1 MPAASPP
8 GDYRVCIDI
17 GGTFTDCVVSDA
29 GQHLSIFKTPSTP
42 AAFELGFMNA
52 LKLAADGYGRSLPDF
67 LARVERVVH
76 GTTVATNALLEGK
89 HATVGLIC
97 THGFRDILTLRE
109 APRKPPFQWRLT
121 YPEPFVPRI
130 RTRGVRG
137 RIDATGAEHTP
148 LEEEDVLA
156 AVEDFRKLGVE
167 AVAVCLLW
175 SVVNGSHERRVG
187 EIVKGAWPEV
197 PVTLSHRLNPIARE
211 YRRAVSAVIDAALRP
226 VVSAYVHALDRSLRE
241 SGYGNELMIA
251 NCLGGMMPPDE
262 IAERPI
268 YSVMSGPT
276 LAPVA
281 ARRLTDAPDL
291 VVVDMGGTSF
301 DVSAVR
307 DGQLVISPEA
317 MLTEFDMLG
326 IPKVDVRSVGAGGGS
341 IAHVDA
347 GGLLRVGPESAG
359 ADPGPACYGLG
370 GMRPTVTDADVVL
383 GIIDPDYFLGG
394 RMRLDKGA
402 AEKAVGTIAD
412 ALGIELAAAARVIAS
427 TVDHTMIA
435 AIEDIT
441 VQEGIDPRESYFVA
455 GGGATAMHMGQM
467 ARVLDIK
474 GYMVPKFS
482 AGLSAFGGL
491 ISDIV
496 WEETATLVTDA
507 ARFDLE
513 GVNGVL
519 AELEER
525 GRAFLARAG
534 IAEPDQRFEYAYL
547 GRYQYQSWEIEVPFV
562 ARDGA
567 RENSARDGARENSA
581 RDGARENSARDGA
594 RENSARDG
602 ARENSARDG
611 ARENSARDGAL
622 ATGDVAR
629 LADGFH
635 RMHERIYTIKNED
648 DLVEFT
654 TWKVRA
660 IGPAAADLAPAESAT
675 AAHEARPHGSRR
687 VHLPSRDA
695 PETVLVYRGND
706 LSPGAQIAG
715 PAIVEEATTTVLVPE
730 DATAVIDALGNY
742 RVTLE

>member
-1 MPAASPP
+1 MPAASSP

-52 LKLAADGYGRSLPDF
+52 LKLAAAGYGRALPDF
-67 LARVERVVH
+67 MARVERIVH
-76 GTTVATNALLEGK
+76 GTTVSTNALLEGK

-211 YRRAVSAVIDAALRP
+211 YRRAVSAAIDAALRP

-467 ARVLDIK
+467 ARVLGIK

-513 GVNGVL
+513 AVNGVL

-547 GRYQYQSWEIEVPFV
+547 GRYQYQSWRSRCRSSRGT
-562 ARDGA
+562 ARGRIA
-567 RENSARDGARENSA
+567 RGTAPLPMATWPGSPMASTGCTSASTRSRTRTISSSSPRGKCAPSGPLPPTSRLRKARRPRTKHALTA
-581 RDGARENSARDGA
+581 RAGS
-594 RENSARDG
+594 
-602 ARENSARDG
+602 
-611 ARENSARDGAL
+611 
-622 ATGDVAR
+622 TC
-629 LADGFH
+629 
-635 RMHERIYTIKNED
+635 
-648 DLVEFT
+648 
-654 TWKVRA
+654 
-660 IGPAAADLAPAESAT
+660 PAATPRRRFRSIAATTFHPAPRSPAPPSSKKPRPPSSCPRTRQPSSTRSAT
-675 AAHEARPHGSRR
+675 
-687 VHLPSRDA
+687 
-695 PETVLVYRGND
+695 
-706 LSPGAQIAG
+706 
-715 PAIVEEATTTVLVPE
+715 
-730 DATAVIDALGNY
+730 TA
-742 RVTLE
+742 

>member
-1 MPAASPP
+1 MAASSPP

-52 LKLAADGYGRSLPDF
+52 LKLAADGYGRALPDF
-67 LARVERVVH
+67 MARVERIVH
-76 GTTVATNALLEGK
+76 GTTVSTNALLEGK
-89 HATVGLIC
+89 HAPVGLIC

-187 EIVKGAWPEV
+187 EIVKGAWPGV

-211 YRRAVSAVIDAALRP
+211 YRRAVSAAIDAALRP

-281 ARRLTDAPDL
+281 ARRLTDALDL

-394 RMRLDKGA
+394 RMRLDKAA

-455 GGGATAMHMGQM
+455 GGGATAMHMGRWRGCSTSRATWCPSSQRASAPSAASSPISCGRRRRRSSPTPPGSISKVSTGCSPNWRSGAAPSLR
-467 ARVLDIK
+467 ARAS
-474 GYMVPKFS
+474 PSPTS
-482 AGLSAFGGL
+482 ASSTPISA
-491 ISDIV
+491 
-496 WEETATLVTDA
+496 ATSTS
-507 ARFDLE
+507 
-513 GVNGVL
+513 
-519 AELEER
+519 R
-525 GRAFLARAG
+525 GRSRCRSSRG
-534 IAEPDQRFEYAYL
+534 T
-547 GRYQYQSWEIEVPFV
+547 
-562 ARDGA
+562 A
-567 RENSARDGARENSA
+567 REKAP
-581 RDGARENSARDGA
+581 
-594 RENSARDG
+594 
-602 ARENSARDG
+602 
-611 ARENSARDGAL
+611 L
-622 ATGDVAR
+622 PPAT
-629 LADGFH
+629 
-635 RMHERIYTIKNED
+635 
-648 DLVEFT
+648 
-654 TWKVRA
+654 
-660 IGPAAADLAPAESAT
+660 
-675 AAHEARPHGSRR
+675 
-687 VHLPSRDA
+687 
-695 PETVLVYRGND
+695 
-706 LSPGAQIAG
+706 
-715 PAIVEEATTTVLVPE
+715 
-730 DATAVIDALGNY
+730 
-742 RVTLE
+742 

>member
-1 MPAASPP
+1 MAEARPR
-8 GDYRVCIDI
+8 GDFQVCIDI

-29 GQHLSIFKTPSTP
+29 DQRLRIFKTPSTP

-52 LKLAADGYGRSLPDF
+52 LKLAAGGYELALPDF
-67 LARVERVVH
+67 MARVARIVH
-76 GTTVATNALLEGK
+76 GTTVSTNALLEEK
-89 HATVGLIC
+89 HAPVGLIC

-109 APRKPPFQWRLT
+109 APRKPPFKWRLA

-148 LEEEDVLA
+148 LEEDDVRA
-156 AVEDFRKLGVE
+156 AVEDFRRLGVE

-175 SVVNGSHERRVG
+175 SVVNGDHERRVG
-187 EIVKGAWPEV
+187 EIVREAWPEV

-211 YRRAVSAVIDAALRP
+211 YRRAVSAAIDAALRP
-226 VVSAYVHALDRSLRE
+226 VVSAYVHALDRGLRK

-281 ARRLTDAPDL
+281 AKQLTDAPDL

-307 DGQLVISPEA
+307 EGQLVISPEA

-370 GMRPTVTDADVVL
+370 AMRPTVTDADVVL

-394 RMRLDKGA
+394 RMHLDREA
-402 AEKAVGTIAD
+402 AEHAVGTIAD
-412 ALGIELAAAARVIAS
+412 ALGIGLAAAARAIAS

-455 GGGATAMHMGQM
+455 GGGATAVHMGQM
-467 ARVLDIK
+467 ARVLGIK

-513 GVNGVL
+513 GVNVVL
-519 AELEER
+519 AGLEER

-534 IAEPDQRFEYAYL
+534 IAEADQRFEYAYL
-547 GRYQYQSWEIEVPFV
+547 GRYQYQSWEIEVPF
-562 ARDGA
+562 GT
-567 RENSARDGARENSA
+567 S
-581 RDGARENSARDGA
+581 
-594 RENSARDG
+594 
-602 ARENSARDG
+602 
-611 ARENSARDGAL
+611 DGAL
-622 ATGDVAR
+622 AAGDVAG

-635 RMHERIYTIKNED
+635 RMHERIYTIRNEN

-660 IGPAAADLAPAESAT
+660 IGPAAADLAPVE
-675 AAHEARPHGSRR
+675 AAAAAQEASPHGTRL
-687 VHLPSRDA
+687 VHLPGRDA
-695 PETVLVYRGND
+695 PEIVPVYRGDD
-706 LSPGAQIAG
+706 LAPGARING

-730 DATAVIDALGNY
+730 DAEAVIDPLGNY

>member
-1 MPAASPP
+1 MTVAPLP
-8 GDYRVCIDI
+8 GGYRVCIDI
-17 GGTFTDCVVSDA
+17 GGTFTDCVVAQDA
-29 GQHLSIFKTPSTP
+29 REGQGSESGQRSRIFKTPSTP
-42 AAFELGFMNA
+42 AAFEQGFMNA
-52 LKLAADGYGRSLPDF
+52 LALAAKGCGLTLSDF
-67 LARVERVVH
+67 MARVERIVH
-76 GTTVATNALLEGK
+76 GTTVATNALLEGT

-109 APRKPPFQWRLT
+109 APRKPPFQWRLS

-137 RIDATGAEHTP
+137 RIDAAGTERTP
-148 LEEEDVLA
+148 LAEDDVLA

-187 EIVKGAWPEV
+187 EIVRGVWPEV
-197 PVTLSHRLNPIARE
+197 PITLSHALNPIARE
-211 YRRAVSAVIDAALRP
+211 YRRTVSAAIDAALRP
-226 VVSAYVHALDRSLRE
+226 VVSAYVHALEQSLRA
-241 SGYGNELMIA
+241 SGYRNELMIA

-281 ARRLTDAPDL
+281 ARKLADAPDL

-317 MLTEFDMLG
+317 MLTRFDMLG

-370 GMRPTVTDADVVL
+370 GTRPTVTDADVVL

-394 RMRLDKGA
+394 RMRLDRGA
-402 AEKAVGTIAD
+402 AETAVGTVAD
-412 ALGIELAAAARVIAS
+412 ALGIGLAAAARAIAS

-455 GGGATAMHMGQM
+455 GGGATAVHLGQM
-467 ARVLDIK
+467 ARVLGIG

-507 ARFDLE
+507 ARFDLP
-513 GVNGVL
+513 GVNRVL
-519 AELEER
+519 AALMAR

-534 IAEPDQRFEYAYL
+534 IAQADQRFAFAYL
-547 GRYQYQSWEIEVPFV
+547 GRYQYQSWEIEVPF
-562 ARDGA
+562 AA
-567 RENSARDGARENSA
+567 ENGTLTAA
-581 RDGARENSARDGA
+581 
-594 RENSARDG
+594 
-602 ARENSARDG
+602 
-611 ARENSARDGAL
+611 
-622 ATGDVAR
+622 DVAG

-635 RMHERIYTIKNED
+635 RMHERIYTIKNEN

-660 IGPAAADLAPAESAT
+660 IGPAAIDLAPATGAE
-675 AAHEARPHGSRR
+675 AAHTPPRPHGSRR
-687 VHLPSRDA
+687 VHLPGRDGPA
-695 PETVLVYRGND
+695 AVPVYRGDD
-706 LSPGAQIAG
+706 LAAGASIAG

-730 DATAVIDALGNY
+730 DAAAVIDGLGNY
-742 RVTLE
+742 HVTLDDRG

>member
-1 MPAASPP
+1 MAAASPP

-52 LKLAADGYGRSLPDF
+52 LKLAAEGYGRSLPDF

-76 GTTVATNALLEGK
+76 GTTVSTNALLEGK

-148 LEEEDVLA
+148 LEEDDVLA

-211 YRRAVSAVIDAALRP
+211 YRRTVSAVIDAALRP

-394 RMRLDKGA
+394 RMRLDKAA

-513 GVNGVL
+513 CVNGVL

-567 RENSARDGARENSA
+567 RENSARDGA
-581 RDGARENSARDGA
+581 
-594 RENSARDG
+594 
-602 ARENSARDG
+602 
-611 ARENSARDGAL
+611 L
-622 ATGDVAR
+622 ATGDVAG

-654 TWKVRA
+654 HLEGPRHRA
-660 IGPAAADLAPAESAT
+660 RCRRPRACGRRERPRTKHALT
-675 AAHEARPHGSRR
+675 ARAGSTC
-687 VHLPSRDA
+687 PSRDA
-695 PETVLVYRGND
+695 PETVSVYRGND
-706 LSPGAQIAG
+706 LSHGAQIAG

-730 DATAVIDALGNY
+730 NATAVIDALGNY
-742 RVTLE
+742 RVTLG

>member
-1 MPAASPP
+1 MAEPCAAA
-8 GDYRVCIDI
+8 GYRVCIDI
-17 GGTFTDCVVSDA
+17 GGTFTDCVVADGDRS
-29 GQHLSIFKTPSTP
+29 LRIVKTPSTP
-42 AAFELGFMNA
+42 AAFEQGFMNA
-52 LKLAADGYGRSLPDF
+52 LALAAEGYRLTLPDF
-67 LARVERVVH
+67 LARVERIVH
-76 GTTVATNALLEGK
+76 GTTVSTNALLEGK

-109 APRKPPFQWRLT
+109 APRKPPFHWRLS
-121 YPEPFVPRI
+121 YPAPFVPRV
-130 RTRGVRG
+130 RTRAVRG
-137 RIDATGAEHTP
+137 RIDAAGAERAA
-148 LEEEDVLA
+148 LEDADVLA
-156 AVEDFRKLGVE
+156 AVEDFRKLGVD

-175 SVVNGSHERRVG
+175 SVVNGTHETRVG
-187 EIVKGAWPEV
+187 EIVRDAWPEV

-211 YRRAVSAVIDAALRP
+211 YRRAVSAAIDAALRP
-226 VVSAYVHALDRSLRE
+226 VVSAYVQALDRGLRE
-241 SGYGNELMIA
+241 SGYRNELMIA

-262 IAERPI
+262 IAARPI

-281 ARRLTDAPDL
+281 ARRLADAPDL

-307 DGQLVISPEA
+307 DGQLVVSPEA

-370 GMRPTVTDADVVL
+370 GTRPTVTDADVVL

-394 RMRLDKGA
+394 RMRLDREA
-402 AEKAVGTIAD
+402 AETAVGTIAD
-412 ALGIELAAAARVIAS
+412 ALGIELAAAARAIAS

-441 VQEGIDPRESYFVA
+441 VKEGIDPRESDFVA
-455 GGGATAMHMGQM
+455 GGGATAVHMGQM
-467 ARVLDIK
+467 ARVLGIR
-474 GYMVPKFS
+474 GYMVPKFC

-507 ARFDLE
+507 ARFDRD
-513 GVNGVL
+513 GVNRVL
-519 AELEER
+519 AALIAR
-525 GRAFLARAG
+525 GRAFLKRAG
-534 IAEPDQRFEYAYL
+534 IADASQRFEYAYL

-562 ARDGA
+562 AREGA
-567 RENSARDGARENSA
+567 RANGMRE
-581 RDGARENSARDGA
+581 
-594 RENSARDG
+594 
-602 ARENSARDG
+602 
-611 ARENSARDGAL
+611 GAL
-622 ATGDVAR
+622 AAGDVAA

-635 RMHERIYTIKNED
+635 RMHERIYTIKNEE

-660 IGPAAADLAPAESAT
+660 IGPAAAELAPAAGAARAAT
-675 AAHEARPHGSRR
+675 AAQPRGWRE
-687 VHLPSRDA
+687 VHLPGRDGTNTL
-695 PETVLVYRGND
+695 PVYRGDD
-706 LSPGAQIAG
+706 LGPGATIAG
-715 PAIVEEATTTVLVPE
+715 PTIVEEATTTVLVPE
-730 DATAVIDALGNY
+730 DATAVVDAFGNY

>member
-1 MPAASPP
+1 MADTPSP
-8 GDYRVCIDI
+8 GGFRVCIDI
-17 GGTFTDCVVSDA
+17 GGTFTDCVVSDSTRT
-29 GQHLSIFKTPSTP
+29 QRIFKTPSTP
-42 AAFELGFMNA
+42 AAFEQGFMSA
-52 LKLAADGYGRSLPDF
+52 LSLAAGGYGFKLPDF
-67 LARVERVVH
+67 MARVERIVH
-76 GTTVATNALLEGK
+76 GTTVSTNALLEGK
-89 HATVGLIC
+89 HAAVGLIC

-109 APRKPPFQWRLT
+109 APRKPPFHWRLS
-121 YPEPFVPRI
+121 YPEPFVPRL

-137 RIDATGAEHTP
+137 RIDAAGAERVP
-148 LEEEDVLA
+148 LAEDDVLA

-187 EIVKGAWPEV
+187 EIVRSAWPEV

-211 YRRAVSAVIDAALRP
+211 YRRAVSAAIDAALRP
-226 VVSAYVHALDRSLRE
+226 VVSAYVHALERDLRA

-251 NCLGGMMPPDE
+251 NCLGGMMPPEE

-281 ARRLTDAPDL
+281 ARKLAEAPDL

-317 MLTEFDMLG
+317 MLTDFDMLG

-370 GMRPTVTDADVVL
+370 GTRPTVTDADVVL
-383 GIIDPDYFLGG
+383 GLIDPDYFLGG
-394 RMRLDKGA
+394 RMRLDRAA
-402 AEKAVGTIAD
+402 AETAVGTVAD
-412 ALGIELAAAARVIAS
+412 ALGIALAAAARTIAG

-455 GGGATAMHMGQM
+455 GGGATAVHMGQM
-467 ARVLDIK
+467 ARVLGIR

-491 ISDIV
+491 VSDIV
-496 WEETATLVTDA
+496 WEETGTLVTDA
-507 ARFDLE
+507 ARFELA
-513 GVNGVL
+513 GVNRVL
-519 AELEER
+519 ATLIGR
-525 GRAFLARAG
+525 GRAFLERAG
-534 IAEPDQRFEYAYL
+534 IAPADRRFEFAYL

-562 ARDGA
+562 APDGA
-567 RENSARDGARENSA
+567 REDAQDGARE
-581 RDGARENSARDGA
+581 GV
-594 RENSARDG
+594 
-602 ARENSARDG
+602 
-611 ARENSARDGAL
+611 L
-622 ATGDVAR
+622 AAADVAG
-629 LADGFH
+629 LADSFH

-660 IGPAAADLAPAESAT
+660 IGPAAAVLAPAAR
-675 AAHEARPHGSRR
+675 AASPQVASPQAARPHGTRR
-687 VHLPSRDA
+687 VHLPGRDGSA
-695 PETVLVYRGND
+695 LVPVYRGDD
-706 LSPGAQIAG
+706 LDPGATIAG

-730 DATAVIDALGNY
+730 EAEAVVDTLGNY
-742 RVTLE
+742 RVTLEYPG

>member
-1 MPAASPP
+1 
-8 GDYRVCIDI
+8 
-17 GGTFTDCVVSDA
+17 
-29 GQHLSIFKTPSTP
+29 
-42 AAFELGFMNA
+42 
-52 LKLAADGYGRSLPDF
+52 
-67 LARVERVVH
+67 
-76 GTTVATNALLEGK
+76 
-89 HATVGLIC
+89 
-97 THGFRDILTLRE
+97 
-109 APRKPPFQWRLT
+109 
-121 YPEPFVPRI
+121 
-130 RTRGVRG
+130 
-137 RIDATGAEHTP
+137 
-148 LEEEDVLA
+148 
-156 AVEDFRKLGVE
+156 
-167 AVAVCLLW
+167 
-175 SVVNGSHERRVG
+175 
-187 EIVKGAWPEV
+187 
-197 PVTLSHRLNPIARE
+197 
-211 YRRAVSAVIDAALRP
+211 
-226 VVSAYVHALDRSLRE
+226 
-241 SGYGNELMIA
+241 MIA

-394 RMRLDKGA
+394 RMHLDKAA

-513 GVNGVL
+513 AVNGVL

-567 RENSARDGARENSA
+567 RENSARDGA
-581 RDGARENSARDGA
+581 
-594 RENSARDG
+594 
-602 ARENSARDG
+602 
-611 ARENSARDGAL
+611 L
-622 ATGDVAR
+622 ADGDVAG

-660 IGPAAADLAPAESAT
+660 IGPAAADLAPAEGAAARARSTPSRQAPRSPAQPRRPGEGSGLSRQRPFTWRPDRRPRHRRRSDDHRPRARERDGRHRRARQLPRDAGIAAAGDTTTSASST
-675 AAHEARPHGSRR
+675 EIVPGPQPRSSRRMPGLRCGSRC
-687 VHLPSRDA
+687 A
-695 PETVLVYRGND
+695 A
-706 LSPGAQIAG
+706 LSAAFRRSSVFRNSG
-715 PAIVEEATTTVLVPE
+715 P
-730 DATAVIDALGNY
+730 
-742 RVTLE
+742 

>member
-1 MPAASPP
+1 M
-8 GDYRVCIDI
+8 
-17 GGTFTDCVVSDA
+17 
-29 GQHLSIFKTPSTP
+29 
-42 AAFELGFMNA
+42 
-52 LKLAADGYGRSLPDF
+52 
-67 LARVERVVH
+67 
-76 GTTVATNALLEGK
+76 
-89 HATVGLIC
+89 
-97 THGFRDILTLRE
+97 
-109 APRKPPFQWRLT
+109 
-121 YPEPFVPRI
+121 
-130 RTRGVRG
+130 
-137 RIDATGAEHTP
+137 
-148 LEEEDVLA
+148 
-156 AVEDFRKLGVE
+156 E

-175 SVVNGSHERRVG
+175 SVVNGSHERRVS
-187 EIVKGAWPEV
+187 EIVREAWPGV

-211 YRRAVSAVIDAALRP
+211 YRRAVSAAIDAALRP
-226 VVSAYVHALDRSLRE
+226 VVSAYVHALDGGLRE

-281 ARRLTDAPDL
+281 ARRLADAPDL

-370 GMRPTVTDADVVL
+370 GTRPTVTDADVVL
-383 GIIDPDYFLGG
+383 GIIDPEYFLGG
-394 RMRLDKGA
+394 RMRLDKA
-402 AEKAVGTIAD
+402 AAVRAVGTIAE
-412 ALGIELAAAARVIAS
+412 ALGIELAAAARAIAS

-455 GGGATAMHMGQM
+455 GGGATAVHMGQM
-467 ARVLDIK
+467 ARVLGIK

-507 ARFDLE
+507 ARFDVA
-513 GVNGVL
+513 GVNEVL
-519 AELEER
+519 ATLVER

-534 IAEPDQRFEYAYL
+534 IAKADQRFEYAYL
-547 GRYQYQSWEIEVPFV
+547 GRYQYQSWEIEVPF
-562 ARDGA
+562 ATT
-567 RENSARDGARENSA
+567 
-581 RDGARENSARDGA
+581 
-594 RENSARDG
+594 
-602 ARENSARDG
+602 
-611 ARENSARDGAL
+611 DGAL
-622 ATGDVAR
+622 AAADVPG

-635 RMHERIYTIKNED
+635 RMHERIYTIKNEN

-660 IGPAAADLAPAESAT
+660 IGPAAAELAMAEDMAT
-675 AAHEARPHGSRR
+675 AGTAVPHSTRQ
-687 VHLPSRDA
+687 VHLPGRDGSA
-695 PETVLVYRGND
+695 SVPVYRGND
-706 LSPGAQIAG
+706 LEPGATIQG

-730 DATAVIDALGNY
+730 DAEAVIDPLGNY
-742 RVTLE
+742 RVTFLVRD

>member
-1 MPAASPP
+1 MGQPTPER
-8 GDYRVCIDI
+8 YRVCIDI
-17 GGTFTDCVVSDA
+17 GGTFTDCVVSDDA
-29 GQHLSIFKTPSTP
+29 QDLRIFKTPSTP
-42 AAFELGFMNA
+42 GAFEQGFMNA
-52 LKLAADGYGRSLPDF
+52 LALAAEGCGLALPDF
-67 LARVERVVH
+67 MARVERIVH
-76 GTTVATNALLEGK
+76 GTTVSTNALLEGK
-89 HATVGLIC
+89 HAAVGLIC

-109 APRKPPFQWRLT
+109 APRKPPFRWRLS
-121 YPEPFVPRI
+121 YPEPFVPRP

-137 RIDATGAEHTP
+137 RIDTTGTERAPLAEN
-148 LEEEDVLA
+148 DVLA
-156 AVEDFRKLGVE
+156 AVEDFRQLGVE

-175 SVVNGSHERRVG
+175 SVVNGEHERRVG
-187 EIVKGAWPEV
+187 EIVRAAWPEV

-211 YRRAVSAVIDAALRP
+211 YRRGVSAAIDAALRP
-226 VVSAYVHALDRSLRE
+226 VVSAYVQALERGLRE
-241 SGYGNELMIA
+241 SGYQSELMIA
-251 NCLGGMMPPDE
+251 NCLGGMMPPEE

-281 ARRLTDAPDL
+281 ARRLADAPDL

-370 GMRPTVTDADVVL
+370 GTRPTVTDADVVL

-394 RMRLDKGA
+394 RMRLDRDA
-402 AEKAVGTIAD
+402 AERAVGTIAD
-412 ALGIELAAAARVIAS
+412 ALGIELAAAARAIAS

-455 GGGATAMHMGQM
+455 GGGATALHMGQM
-467 ARVLDIK
+467 ARVLGVT

-507 ARFDLE
+507 ARFDLD
-513 GVNGVL
+513 GVNGLL
-519 AELEER
+519 AALMER

-534 IAEPDQRFEYAYL
+534 IAESGQRFEYAYL
-547 GRYQYQSWEIEVPFV
+547 GRYQYQSWEIEVPF
-562 ARDGA
+562 A
-567 RENSARDGARENSA
+567 
-581 RDGARENSARDGA
+581 
-594 RENSARDG
+594 
-602 ARENSARDG
+602 
-611 ARENSARDGAL
+611 ARDGAL
-622 ATGDVAR
+622 AATDVAG
-629 LADGFH
+629 LADAFH

-660 IGPAAADLAPAESAT
+660 IGPAATDLAPASG
-675 AAHEARPHGSRR
+675 AAPAREARAYGERR
-687 VHLPSRDA
+687 VHLPGRVGDA
-695 PETVLVYRGND
+695 TVPVYRGDD
-706 LSPGAQIAG
+706 LAPGHRVAG

-730 DATAVIDALGNY
+730 DATAVVDDLGNY
-742 RVTLE
+742 RVRLA

>member
-1 MPAASPP
+1 MAAAPPP
-8 GDYRVCIDI
+8 GDFRVCIDI

-29 GQHLSIFKTPSTP
+29 DQSLRIFKTPSTP

-52 LKLAADGYGRSLPDF
+52 LKLAADGYGLALPDF
-67 LARVERVVH
+67 MARVARIVH
-76 GTTVATNALLEGK
+76 GTTVSTNALLEGK

-109 APRKPPFQWRLT
+109 APRKPPFKWRLT

-130 RTRGVRG
+130 RTRGVHG
-137 RIDATGAEHTP
+137 RIDATGAERAP
-148 LEEEDVLA
+148 LAEDDVLA

-187 EIVKGAWPEV
+187 EIVRDAWSGV

-211 YRRAVSAVIDAALRP
+211 YRRAVSAAIDAALRP
-226 VVSAYVHALDRSLRE
+226 VVSAYVHALDGSLRE

-394 RMRLDKGA
+394 RMHLDESA
-402 AEKAVGTIAD
+402 AEHAVGTIAD
-412 ALGIELAAAARVIAS
+412 ALGIELAAAARAIAS

-455 GGGATAMHMGQM
+455 GGGATAVHMGQM
-467 ARVLDIK
+467 ARVLGIK

-507 ARFDLE
+507 ARFDLG
-513 GVNGVL
+513 GVNRVL

-534 IAEPDQRFEYAYL
+534 IAGAEQRFEYAYL

-567 RENSARDGARENSA
+567 RGNG
-581 RDGARENSARDGA
+581 
-594 RENSARDG
+594 
-602 ARENSARDG
+602 
-611 ARENSARDGAL
+611 ARDGAL
-622 ATGDVAR
+622 AAADVPG

-660 IGPAAADLAPAESAT
+660 IGPAAADLAPAENT
-675 AAHEARPHGSRR
+675 APARDARPHGRR
-687 VHLPSRDA
+687 LVHLPGRDA
-695 PETVLVYRGND
+695 PETVPVYRGND
-706 LSPGAQIAG
+706 LPPGIQIAG
-715 PAIVEEATTTVLVPE
+715 PAIVEEATTTVLVPD
-730 DATAVIDALGNY
+730 DAEAVIDALGNY

>member
-1 MPAASPP
+1 MAAAAPP
-8 GDYRVCIDI
+8 GGYRVCIDI
-17 GGTFTDCVVSDA
+17 GGTFTDCVVADA
-29 GQHLSIFKTPSTP
+29 GHDLRIFKTPSTP
-42 AAFELGFMNA
+42 AAFERGFMNA
-52 LKLAADGYGRSLPDF
+52 LALAAEGYGLALPDF
-67 LARVERVVH
+67 MVRVERIVH
-76 GTTVATNALLEGK
+76 GTTVSTNALLEGK

-109 APRKPPFQWRLT
+109 APRKPPFEWRLA

-137 RIDATGAEHTP
+137 RIDATGAERSP
-148 LEEEDVLA
+148 LEEDDVRA

-175 SVVNGSHERRVG
+175 SVVNGSHEDRVG
-187 EIVKGAWPEV
+187 AIVRDAWPDI

-211 YRRAVSAVIDAALRP
+211 YRRAVSAAIDAALRP
-226 VVSAYVHALDRSLRE
+226 VVSAYVHALDGGLRE
-241 SGYGNELMIA
+241 KGYRNELMIA

-262 IAERPI
+262 IAARPI

-281 ARRLTDAPDL
+281 ARKLADAPDL

-317 MLTEFDMLG
+317 MLTRFDMLG

-370 GMRPTVTDADVVL
+370 GTRPTVTDADVVL

-394 RMRLDKGA
+394 RMRLDRQA
-402 AEKAVGTIAD
+402 AEHAVDGIAD
-412 ALGIELAAAARVIAS
+412 ALGIERAAAARAIAS

-455 GGGATAMHMGQM
+455 GGGATAVHMGQM
-467 ARVLDIK
+467 ARVLGIK

-507 ARFDLE
+507 ARFDLA
-513 GVNGVL
+513 GVNRVL
-519 AELEER
+519 AALMER
-525 GRAFLARAG
+525 GRAFLSRAG
-534 IAEPDQRFEYAYL
+534 IAEADHRFEYAYL
-547 GRYQYQSWEIEVPFV
+547 GRYQYQSWEIEVPF
-562 ARDGA
+562 A
-567 RENSARDGARENSA
+567 
-581 RDGARENSARDGA
+581 
-594 RENSARDG
+594 
-602 ARENSARDG
+602 
-611 ARENSARDGAL
+611 ARDGAL
-622 ATGDVAR
+622 AAGDESG

-635 RMHERIYTIKNED
+635 RMHERIYTIKNEN

-660 IGPAAADLAPAESAT
+660 IGPAAARLAPAAGP
-675 AAHEARPHGSRR
+675 APARPPRPHGTRR
-687 VHLPSRDA
+687 VHLPGRAA
-695 PETVLVYRGND
+695 PATVPVYRGDD
-706 LSPGAQIAG
+706 LDPGAEIAG

-730 DATAVIDALGNY
+730 DATALVDSLGNY
-742 RVTLE
+742 CVTLT

>member
-1 MPAASPP
+1 MAAAPPP
-8 GDYRVCIDI
+8 GDFRVCIDI
-17 GGTFTDCVVSDA
+17 GGTFTDCVVAQDARGEQGSDSD
-29 GQHLSIFKTPSTP
+29 QRLRIFKTPSTP
-42 AAFELGFMNA
+42 AAFEQGFMNA
-52 LKLAADGYGRSLPDF
+52 LGLAAEGYGLELPDF
-67 LARVERVVH
+67 MARVARIVH
-76 GTTVATNALLEGK
+76 GTTVSTNALLEGK
-89 HATVGLIC
+89 HASVGLIC

-137 RIDATGAEHTP
+137 RIDAAGAEHTP
-148 LEEEDVLA
+148 LAEDDVLA
-156 AVEDFRKLGVE
+156 AVEVFRKLGVE

-187 EIVKGAWPEV
+187 EIVQGAWPEI

-211 YRRAVSAVIDAALRP
+211 YRRAVSAAIDAALRP
-226 VVSAYVHALDRSLRE
+226 VVSAYVHALDGGLRE

-281 ARRLTDAPDL
+281 AKRLADAPDL

-359 ADPGPACYGLG
+359 AEPGPACYGLG
-370 GMRPTVTDADVVL
+370 GTRPTVTDADVVL

-394 RMRLDKGA
+394 RMRLDKAA
-402 AEKAVGTIAD
+402 AEGAVGTIAD
-412 ALGIELAAAARVIAS
+412 ALGIELAAAARTIAS

-455 GGGATAMHMGQM
+455 GGGATAVHMGQM
-467 ARVLDIK
+467 ARVLGIK

-496 WEETATLVTDA
+496 WEETGTLVTDA
-507 ARFDLE
+507 ARFDVD

-519 AELEER
+519 ATLVER

-534 IAEPDQRFEYAYL
+534 IAEADQRFEYAYL
-547 GRYQYQSWEIEVPFV
+547 GRYQYQSWEIEVPF
-562 ARDGA
+562 ATT
-567 RENSARDGARENSA
+567 
-581 RDGARENSARDGA
+581 
-594 RENSARDG
+594 
-602 ARENSARDG
+602 
-611 ARENSARDGAL
+611 DGAL
-622 ATGDVAR
+622 ADDDVPG

-635 RMHERIYTIKNED
+635 RMHERIYTIKNEN

-660 IGPAAADLAPAESAT
+660 IGPAAADLAPAERAT
-675 AAHEARPHGSRR
+675 MAGAAEPHGTRQ
-687 VHLPSRDA
+687 VHLPGRYA
-695 PETVLVYRGND
+695 PETVPVYRGND
-706 LSPGAQIAG
+706 LAPGATIAG
-715 PAIVEEATTTVLVPE
+715 PAIVEEATTTVLLPE
-730 DATAVIDALGNY
+730 DAQAVIDPLGNY
-742 RVTLE
+742 RVTLV

>member
-1 MPAASPP
+1 MAEPCAAA
-8 GDYRVCIDI
+8 GYRVCIDI
-17 GGTFTDCVVSDA
+17 GGTFTDCVVADGDRS
-29 GQHLSIFKTPSTP
+29 LRIVKTPSTP
-42 AAFELGFMNA
+42 AAFEQGFMNA
-52 LKLAADGYGRSLPDF
+52 LALAAEGHGLALPDF
-67 LARVERVVH
+67 LARVERIVH
-76 GTTVATNALLEGK
+76 GTTVSTNALLEGK

-109 APRKPPFQWRLT
+109 APRKPPFHWRLS
-121 YPEPFVPRI
+121 YPAPFVPRV
-130 RTRGVRG
+130 RTRAVRG
-137 RIDATGAEHTP
+137 RIDAAGAERTA
-148 LEEEDVLA
+148 LEDVDVLA
-156 AVEDFRKLGVE
+156 AVEDFRRLGVE

-175 SVVNGSHERRVG
+175 SVVNGAHEERVG
-187 EIVKGAWPEV
+187 EIVRDAWPEV

-211 YRRAVSAVIDAALRP
+211 YRRAVSAAIDAALRP
-226 VVSAYVHALDRSLRE
+226 VVSAYVQALDRGLRE
-241 SGYGNELMIA
+241 SGYRNELMIA

-262 IAERPI
+262 IAARPI

-281 ARRLTDAPDL
+281 ARRLADAPDL

-307 DGQLVISPEA
+307 DGQLVVSPEA

-370 GMRPTVTDADVVL
+370 GTRPTVTDADVVL

-394 RMRLDKGA
+394 RMRLDRAA
-402 AEKAVGTIAD
+402 AETAVGTIAD
-412 ALGIELAAAARVIAS
+412 ALGIELAAAARAIAS

-441 VQEGIDPRESYFVA
+441 VQEGIDPRESDFVA
-455 GGGATAMHMGQM
+455 GGGATAVHMGQM
-467 ARVLDIK
+467 ARVLGIR
-474 GYMVPKFS
+474 GYMVPKFC

-507 ARFDLE
+507 ARFDRD
-513 GVNGVL
+513 GVNRVL
-519 AELEER
+519 AALIAR
-525 GRAFLARAG
+525 GRAFLKRAG
-534 IAEPDQRFEYAYL
+534 IADASQRFEYAYL

-562 ARDGA
+562 AR
-567 RENSARDGARENSA
+567 E
-581 RDGARENSARDGA
+581 
-594 RENSARDG
+594 
-602 ARENSARDG
+602 
-611 ARENSARDGAL
+611 GAL
-622 ATGDVAR
+622 TVGDVAA
-629 LADGFH
+629 LADAFH
-635 RMHERIYTIKNED
+635 RMHERIYTIKNEE

-660 IGPAAADLAPAESAT
+660 IGPAAAELAPAAGAAT
-675 AAHEARPHGSRR
+675 AAAQPRGWRE
-687 VHLPSRDA
+687 VHLPGRDGTDTL
-695 PETVLVYRGND
+695 PVYRGDD
-706 LSPGAQIAG
+706 LGPGATIAG

-730 DATAVIDALGNY
+730 DATAVVDALGNY
-742 RVTLE
+742 RVTLA